1 MIEMNAFQFEWPWIF
16 WLLPL
21 PLLVRLLPPRES
33 QSSALRIPFM
43 ERLPASEGFVRDA
56 RMKWNPSLLLA
67 FIIWILLLGAA
78 SRPQWVG
85 ETIELPV
92 SGRSVML
99 AVDLSGSMEETDL
112 ELGGQPVTR
121 LQVVKSVL
129 KPFIQRREGDRLGL
143 ILFGDQA
150 YLQTPLT
157 FDRKTLSQMLEEAE
171 LGLAGE
177 KTAIGDAIGLAV
189 KRMLEL
195 SEEEKVLVLLTDGR
209 NTAGSIAPSK
219 AADLAAKAGLKI
231 HSIGVGADEMWIR
244 SLFGNRK
251 VNPSAELDEKMLID
265 LSQATG
271 GQYFRARSTAEL
283 EKVYRLIDK
292 LEPVE
297 QDRESYRPLNALFPW
312 PLGASLF
319 LVFLWT
325 LRLMIKR
332 SGGLVRPVSIINPKP
347 EKMAA

>member
-1 MIEMNAFQFEWPWIF
+1 
-16 WLLPL
+16 
-21 PLLVRLLPPRES
+21 
-33 QSSALRIPFM
+33 
-43 ERLPASEGFVRDA
+43 
-56 RMKWNPSLLLA
+56 
-67 FIIWILLLGAA
+67 
-78 SRPQWVG
+78 
-85 ETIELPV
+85 
-92 SGRSVML
+92 ML

-129 KPFIQRREGDRLGL
+129 KPFIERREGDRLGL

-189 KRMLEL
+189 KRMMEL

-209 NTAGSIAPSK
+209 NTAGSIEPRK

-332 SGGLVRPVSIINPKP
+332 SGGLVRPVSISELKP
-347 EKMAA
+347 EKMAT

>member
-1 MIEMNAFQFEWPWIF
+1 MGILAVALAFIGQAASPEGKSKFGIKDSF
-16 WLLPL
+16 HGAIACF
-21 PLLVRLLPPRES
+21 R
-33 QSSALRIPFM
+33 RIRQGCTN
-43 ERLPASEGFVRDA
+43 E
-56 RMKWNPSLLLA
+56 WNPSLLLA
-67 FIIWILLLGAA
+67 FIIWVFLVGAA

-85 ETIELPV
+85 EAIELPV

-129 KPFIQRREGDRLGL
+129 KPFIERREGDRLGL

-209 NTAGSIAPSK
+209 NTCLLYTSPSPR
-219 AADLAAKAGLKI
+219 D
-231 HSIGVGADEMWIR
+231 
-244 SLFGNRK
+244 
-251 VNPSAELDEKMLID
+251 
-265 LSQATG
+265 
-271 GQYFRARSTAEL
+271 
-283 EKVYRLIDK
+283 
-292 LEPVE
+292 
-297 QDRESYRPLNALFPW
+297 
-312 PLGASLF
+312 
-319 LVFLWT
+319 
-325 LRLMIKR
+325 
-332 SGGLVRPVSIINPKP
+332 
-347 EKMAA
+347 